1 MLDSDTYNT
10 YNYIDSYRFGTG
22 IGKRAGTI
30 NLANYNI
37 DLKLVDPNYKALSKM
52 WMQVGDQ
59 SMEGKPSKGGRAFRF
74 NLGAKDEVADYLGS
88 KNITAETH
96 PPGHSYFSNTRRS
109 QQTKITLRKT
119 T

>member
-88 KNITAETH
+88 KK
-96 PPGHSYFSNTRRS
+96 Y
-109 QQTKITLRKT
+109 
-119 T
+119 